1 MLVYFFFLMI
11 RRPPRSTL
19 FPYTTLF
26 RSGDVELDARGG
38 AITTGADVNAS
49 AGGGIGD
56 GGTVTVIA
64 SGNVTV
70 NGNYVLPGAGSLSQG
85 GGDGGDVDLEGT
97 AGTVT
102 LNGDIDS
109 HGASPD
115 GDAGEV
121 DVTARLDYKQPG
133 SIFDQGN
140 GGGSC
145 GGFTSAAA
153 GRTFDLIGDI
163 DVSGG
168 FCGGDMEADAATA
181 SVGAASFVSAD
192 GGSDAGTVTLNA
204 QQIAVAGKLHA
215 TGTAT
220 GATAGMVQL

>member
-26 RSGDVELDARGG
+26 RSGDVELDALGG
-38 AITTGADVNAS
+38 DITTGADVNAS
-49 AGGGIGD
+49 AGGSIGD

-70 NGNYVLPGAGSLSQG
+70 NGNYVLPEAGSLSQG
-85 GGDGGDVDLEGT
+85 GGDGGDTDVEGT

-121 DVTARLDYKQPG
+121 DITAGLDYKQPG
-133 SIFDQGN
+133 SIFDQGH
-140 GGGSC
+140 GGGGW
-145 GGFTSAAA
+145 GGPSGPRAGGPSPPPAASMFRAAPAAGDWGAAA
-153 GRTFDLIGDI
+153 GGPGPR
-163 DVSGG
+163 
-168 FCGGDMEADAATA
+168 A
-181 SVGAASFVSAD
+181 
-192 GGSDAGTVTLNA
+192 
-204 QQIAVAGKLHA
+204 
-215 TGTAT
+215 
-220 GATAGMVQL
+220 